1 MPGEDDLVIKIGAI
15 LGGSY
20 SKAFKKIKKDLDN
33 VQGKATKGNRAYNP
47 YAKIMADMGVKQ
59 TRQLMAVASK
69 RLNMAKLMK
78 DSVMSRALKKDGSL
92 RKNIKG
98 GRAAFE
104 ADLAKANAN
113 LARAKGRAASTYK
126 NLSNALTQQARVTAG
141 INAANQQYHAAIR
154 QATQALRSQRQN
166 RFNTI
171 TGNASKRQAT
181 AGQAMMVGGGILA
194 GTGAV
199 AYALAAPISA
209 AARFEKSMATVRAVS
224 EATKTEMKDMGLTA
238 RKLGRDSIFTAD
250 EVAEAMRHLAQ
261 TGFDP
266 ERIKAS
272 MGAVVN
278 LAAAGGV
285 EVEFMADKLAGVMT
299 SFKMVGS
306 TAAET
311 AKLTQ
316 DAADVLAYT
325 ANKTNVDIPDLV
337 ETIKYAGLTAEAYQ
351 TKDAF
356 LELSAAI
363 GILGN
368 AGLKGSMAGTA
379 LRAMLIKIAAP
390 SKQAAKVITDIGLIT
405 KDANGDL
412 LPMSVILGDL
422 GEKLKRYGTGDQL
435 AVVKKMFDIRAAGP
449 AQRIAQ
455 AIVSGEFGEAMRG
468 LKNDAKGYAKI
479 VSDMRLDNIIDQLGI
494 LKDNLWDVAL
504 SIFQSVAPGLKVLI
518 KSVTSVVQAFNAML
532 QMPFIG
538 QLLSLAIGV
547 GGIAAMV
554 AAVTAGVGILM
565 GGFLFGLNAFVA
577 EMAALQR
584 AGLFGMFLRSKGIG
598 GTVGQ
603 VSAIGSALGIL
614 LTPVKSIL
622 GLAKGLGG
630 GVIKYLGLILQAL
643 TANNIASLFKGG
655 GLAAL
660 FTGKGIGSAI
670 KSILGRVIGFI
681 TSGLFRIATLVLT
694 AAFWEVALGLG
705 ILGGAVWGLSKLMG
719 DNTKA
724 VKDNTAIE
732 KAKTA
737 STYVDTKFTRP
748 KSLNDLVPYYQDS
761 GMSLSTDKLRMYEE
775 TVGAFTGTGSP
786 TFNITIQANNSGLTA
801 ENSGDVASFIVKH
814 IEESING
821 QKRRAARGAW
831 I

>member
-20 SKAFKKIKKDLDN
+20 SKAFKKIKKDLDS

-47 YAKIMADMGVKQ
+47 YAKIMSDMGVKQ

-69 RLNMAKLMK
+69 RLNMAKLAK
-78 DSVMSRALKKDGSL
+78 DAVMSRALRKDGSL
-92 RKNIKG
+92 RKNIQG
-98 GRAAFE
+98 GRAAFD

-113 LARAKGRAASTYK
+113 LARAKGRAASTYR
-126 NLSNALTQQARVTAG
+126 NLSNALNQQAKVTAG
-141 INAANQQYHAAIR
+141 INAANTQYHAAIR
-154 QATQALRSQRQN
+154 HATQALRAQRQN

-171 TGNASKRQAT
+171 TGNASRRQAT
-181 AGQAMMVGGGILA
+181 AGQAMMVGGGLL
-194 GTGAV
+194 GGAT
-199 AYALAAPISA
+199 AAAFALAAPISA

-224 EATKTEMKDMGLTA
+224 EATSTEMKEMGSTA

-250 EVAEAMRHLAQ
+250 QVAEGMRHLAQ
-261 TGFDP
+261 TGFNP

-272 MGAVVN
+272 MGSVVN

-299 SFKMVGS
+299 AFKMEGK
-306 TAAET
+306 TAMET
-311 AKLTQ
+311 AKLTA

-325 ANKTNVDIPDLV
+325 ANKTNVEIPDLI
-337 ETIKYAGLTAEAYQ
+337 ETMKYAGLTANAYQ

-356 LELSAAI
+356 LELAAAI

-422 GEKLKRYGTGDQL
+422 GDKLKRYGTGDQL
-435 AVVKKMFDIRAAGP
+435 AIVKKMFDIRAAGP

-455 AIVSGEFGEAMRG
+455 AIASGEFGDAMKG

-479 VSDMRLDNIIDQLGI
+479 VATMRLDNIIDQLGI

-504 SIFQSVAPGLKVLI
+504 SIFQAVAPGLKVLI
-518 KSVTSVVQAFNAML
+518 KMVTSVVQAFNSIL
-532 QMPFIG
+532 QLPFIG

-554 AAVTAGVGILM
+554 AAITAGVGILI
-565 GGFLFGLNAFVA
+565 GGFLFGLNAFVM
-577 EMAALQR
+577 EMQALQG
-584 AGLFGMFLRSKGIG
+584 AGLFGMYLRSKGIG
-598 GTVGQ
+598 GNASQ

-622 GLAKGLGG
+622 SFSKFLGG
-630 GVIKYLGLILQAL
+630 SVIKYLVLILQAL
-643 TANNIASLFKGG
+643 TANNIASFFKGG
-655 GLAAL
+655 GIAAM
-660 FTGKGIGSAI
+660 FSGKGVWTTIKGVLGKALGWVA
-670 KSILGRVIGFI
+670 KSIVGVVGWLIG
-681 TSGLFRIATLVLT
+681 
-694 AAFWEVALGLG
+694 AAAWEVVLGLG

-732 KAKTA
+732 KVKT
-737 STYVDTKFTRP
+737 SQSYIDTKFTRP
-748 KSLNDLVPYYQDS
+748 KSLNELVPYYQDT

-814 IEESING
+814 IESAVNG

-831 I
+831 T